1 MLYVWE
7 PSLPPL
13 MIYLCIPDSIS
24 SANICKYM
32 MVSNKKEYVSLGQ
45 KQRLLK
51 GYDAL
56 FIPYLFLKYK
66 IAIVFFLIFRP
77 LQSHGVDWI

>member
-32 MVSNKKEYVSLGQ
+32 MVSNKRICIFVPKKTG
-45 KQRLLK
+45 LLK

-66 IAIVFFLIFRP
+66 YRLFSFDFQTVTK
-77 LQSHGVDWI
+77 SWG

>member
-32 MVSNKKEYVSLGQ
+32 MVSNKRICIFVPKKTG
-45 KQRLLK
+45 LLK
-51 GYDAL
+51 GYDVL

-66 IAIVFFLIFRP
+66 ISIVLF
-77 LQSHGVDWI
+77 

>member
-32 MVSNKKEYVSLGQ
+32 MVSNKRIRIFVPKKTG
-45 KQRLLK
+45 LLK

-66 IAIVFFLIFRP
+66 ISIVFF
-77 LQSHGVDWI
+77 

>member
-1 MLYVWE
+1 MLYVGE

-32 MVSNKKEYVSLGQ
+32 MVSNKRICIFVPKKTG
-45 KQRLLK
+45 LLK
-51 GYDAL
+51 GYDVL
-56 FIPYLFLKYK
+56 FIP
-66 IAIVFFLIFRP
+66 
-77 LQSHGVDWI
+77 

>member
-32 MVSNKKEYVSLGQ
+32 MVSNKRICIFVPKKTG
-45 KQRLLK
+45 LLK
-51 GYDAL
+51 GYDDYLSLICFLNIKYRL
-56 FIPYLFLKYK
+56 FSFDFQTVTK
-66 IAIVFFLIFRP
+66 
-77 LQSHGVDWI
+77 SWG